1 MRFAWCLFALF
12 RGRVQASEV
21 CRRDES
27 VASMLCQPDGAPP
40 RVAVCISGAARTF
53 ENPIVHRSL
62 KEHLIDS
69 LGAQTTVFAHLKLTD
84 ARGDNRTGHNGVIHG
99 TVEGVRRAAERV
111 GVATLEIVT
120 ERFVTPPEC
129 PNYRTQFISDAAAEK
144 CGPDCFVNTEAKYQ
158 SVLGQLTNHKTC
170 FEMLEK
176 HEKEHRVA
184 FGWVIYARPDLTWWK
199 AVAPWCR
206 HALPK
211 RHRDFSFWFPR
222 DRAKELLY
230 DPHAAHYACK
240 APPRENE
247 LVEAFFVHNSNLH
260 GLRSDVPATRSIPVV
275 LTRQPGPNY
284 PYICKMVGHA
294 GGDREGPFDCHRTIT
309 GNACNRK

>member
-1 MRFAWCLFALF
+1 MIRAAPAVSPRGP
-12 RGRVQASEV
+12 RGRS
-21 CRRDES
+21 
-27 VASMLCQPDGAPP
+27 
-40 RVAVCISGAARTF
+40 AAR
-53 ENPIVHRSL
+53 R
-62 KEHLIDS
+62 
-69 LGAQTTVFAHLKLTD
+69 
-84 ARGDNRTGHNGVIHG
+84 
-99 TVEGVRRAAERV
+99 
-111 GVATLEIVT
+111 
-120 ERFVTPPEC
+120 
-129 PNYRTQFISDAAAEK
+129 

-260 GLRSDVPATRSIPVV
+260 GLRDGRAASSGRRGAASADRRDGAAARATTAATTRRRNAPPARRRRSDVPATRSIPVV